1 MKAVVINTFGVA
13 NLAVEEQPIPKPG
26 PGEIQIRMSAVSINF
41 RDLLMVQGFYNP
53 RQPLPLIP
61 GSDGAGVITE
71 VGEAVTQFKVGDRVA
86 PIFAQSWQSGEPD
99 KNKLASTLGGPIQG
113 TLAEYRVL
121 PETGVVPVP
130 AHLSDPEASTLTC
143 AALTAWSS
151 LVTYGAVTAGDTILL
166 QGTGGVSIFA
176 LQFAKLL
183 GCRVIITSSS
193 DEKLEKTKTLGAE
206 HTINYKKIPQW
217 SREIKTLT
225 NGQGVDHI
233 IEVGGANTL
242 SESLKSIRIGGTI
255 SMIGVLSGTA
265 AKLSVLP
272 LLMKQIRIQGILVGH
287 REGFMAMNRAIDA
300 NKLKPVVDRTFP
312 VEQAAEAFGYMA
324 SGKHFGKI
332 CIVF

>member
-1 MKAVVINTFGVA
+1 M
-13 NLAVEEQPIPKPG
+13 
-26 PGEIQIRMSAVSINF
+26 
-41 RDLLMVQGFYNP
+41 
-53 RQPLPLIP
+53 
-61 GSDGAGVITE
+61 
-71 VGEAVTQFKVGDRVA
+71 
-86 PIFAQSWQSGEPD
+86 
-99 KNKLASTLGGPIQG
+99 ASTLGGPIQG